1 MNQED
6 IIYRLKSGDTDVFN
20 EVVNAWQNKV
30 YNTAISIVQ
39 NEEDAEDITQEVFV
53 TLYQRIDGF
62 REESLLSSWIYR
74 ITISKSLDHEK
85 RKKRQ
90 KRGGL
95 LKKILFIDEEEEP
108 ANFDHPGILLDN
120 KERARILFGA
130 LKKIPEKQRVAF
142 TLHKMEGLTNQEI
155 AAILNTSLYAVESL
169 QLRAKNN
176 LKDILKNYYEKH
188 L

>member
-1 MNQED
+1 MNQAD
-6 IIYRLKSGDTDVFN
+6 IIYGLKTGETAVFN
-20 EVVNAWQNKV
+20 EVVRTWQNKV

-39 NEEDAEDITQEVFV
+39 NAEDAEDITQEVFV
-53 TLYQRIDGF
+53 TLYQRIATF
-62 REESLLSSWIYR
+62 REEALLSSWIYR
-74 ITISKSLDHEK
+74 ITVSKSLDHEK

-95 LKKILFIDEEEEP
+95 LKKIFFIHEEDDP
-108 ANFDHPGILLDN
+108 VNFEHPGILLDN
-120 KERARILFGA
+120 KEQAKILFGA

-142 TLHKMEGLTNQEI
+142 TLHKIEGLTNQEI
-155 AAILNTSLYAVESL
+155 AVIMNTSLYAIESL

-176 LKDILKNYYEKH
+176 LKEILKSYYEKH

>member
-6 IIYRLKSGDTDVFN
+6 IISRLKSGDTDVFN

-95 LKKILFIDEEEEP
+95 LKKILFIHEEEEP